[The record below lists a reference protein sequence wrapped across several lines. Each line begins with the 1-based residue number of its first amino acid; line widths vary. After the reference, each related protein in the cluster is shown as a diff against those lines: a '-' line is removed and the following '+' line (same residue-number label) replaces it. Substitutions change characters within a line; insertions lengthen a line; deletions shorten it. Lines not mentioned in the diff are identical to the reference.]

1 MKKKPVLLNKD
12 YPTRPFL
19 SYEIAAGCVTPDM
32 GSIAVH
38 NNYKDTVR
46 SFKFPESAYSSTFAS
61 RLAGL
66 WNIFARDRYRASNNK
81 QALYIAIH
89 SHPPPTQNSRC
100 ET

>member
-1 MKKKPVLLNKD
+1 MLTRRKMKKKPVLLNKY

-46 SFKFPESAYSSTFAS
+46 SFKFHGMEYSSTFAS
-61 RLAGL
+61 SLDSIH
-66 WNIFARDRYRASNNK
+66 NIVARDWS
-81 QALYIAIH
+81 
-89 SHPPPTQNSRC
+89 
-100 ET
+100 